1 MKLKHLSQSVML
13 MGVAVGAFSSTALAS
28 GYNFGSQS
36 VSAQGTAHANAAE
49 AADASIIYYNPAG
62 LSLLEGTQISVGA
75 TTVLPDSSYTDTG
88 SKRAVSTLPLKGN
101 NGGSYAPSAV
111 IAPTFYMSSKLNDKV
126 TVGLGMFV
134 PYGAQLDYGNSWI
147 GRYAIESIKLETLN
161 INPSISFKLDDKQ
174 SLGFGLSAQYM
185 KAHLTKA
192 VDVGSGA
199 YSTLV
204 GLYGASIGG
213 AVAAGLGDGQAGMSA
228 DGWGYGFNLG
238 YMYQLD
244 EHTRFGLAYRS
255 EIHQTLDG
263 SATWDF
269 SQVGNSTIAAQAAAQ
284 HPNSSAQVKVV
295 TPQSASAS
303 FYHDLN
309 ERVAIMGTATWT
321 GHSSMQN
328 IDIKFP
334 GTSEGDLIINQ
345 KWKNSW
351 MFALGANY
359 KYSDKLLFRTGL
371 AYDQSPVSSEQLTH
385 PALPDGDRYWISFG
399 ANYKFD
405 KHNSVDVSYSYVQV
419 KNVHINYSDVCS
431 GQASC
436 SYTGNGETTTG
447 DYKTNLQLI
456 GLQYNYS
463 F

>member
-49 AADASIIYYNPAG
+49 AADASTIYYNPAG
-62 LSLLEGTQISVGA
+62 LSLLEGTQISIGA

-88 SKRAVSTLPLKGN
+88 SKRAVSTLPLSGN

-111 IAPTFYMSSKLNDKV
+111 VAPTFYMSSKLNDKV
-126 TVGLGMFV
+126 TVGLGVFV
-134 PYGAQLDYGNSWI
+134 PYGAQLDYGNNWI
-147 GRYAIESIKLETLN
+147 GRYSIESIKLETLN
-161 INPSISFKLDDKQ
+161 FNPSISFKLDEKQ
-174 SLGFGLSAQYM
+174 SFGFGLSAQYM

-204 GLYGASIGG
+204 STYGATTG
-213 AVAAGLGDGQAGMSA
+213 AAIAASLGDGQAGMSA
-228 DGWGYGFNLG
+228 DGWGYGFNFG

-255 EIHQTLDG
+255 EIHQTLNG
-263 SATWDF
+263 NATWDY
-269 SQVGNSTIAAQAAAQ
+269 SNVGNATVAALAAAQ
-284 HPNSSAQVKVV
+284 HSNSSAQVKVT

-309 ERVAIMGTATWT
+309 ERIAIMGTATWT

-328 IDIKFP
+328 IDISFP
-334 GTSEGDLIINQ
+334 GTSEGDMIINQ

-351 MFALGANY
+351 LFALGANY
-359 KYSDKLLFRTGL
+359 KYSDKWLFRTGI

-385 PALPDGDRYWISFG
+385 PALPDGDRYWLSFG

-405 KHNSVDVSYSYVQV
+405 KHNSVDVSYSYVKV